1 MALPLLD
8 PLTAPTVARTRLDT
22 LLQRHSLS
30 LSSLLPVLSS
40 SGAVLGGGSI
50 PSVVYDP
57 KSWTP
62 RDIDIVVPQAGADA
76 VRKYLGENGFEV
88 TFVPPQGFE
97 SSWKRDGETFVVPY
111 TLETWD
117 NERKT
122 IDLTIVGGGMS
133 ALSHIAC
140 YHSSIVLGWLDS
152 HSLNVAFPEP
162 SLRGQN
168 LINII
173 PSKMSLLSFIEALD
187 KYSTR
192 GYRLVTADKGGS
204 VKVKKEGTVQGRAF
218 GDQKQGLT
226 EEELRDITRRMG
238 WSVEIA

>member
-8 PLTAPTVARTRLDT
+8 PLTAPTVARTRLDA

-30 LSSLLPVLSS
+30 LSSLLPILTT

-57 KSWTP
+57 KSWAP

-76 VRKYLGENGFEV
+76 VRKYLGENGFKV
-88 TFVPPQGFE
+88 SFVPPQGFE

-111 TLETWD
+111 ALETWD
-117 NERKT
+117 KERKT

-140 YHSSIVLGWLDS
+140 YVNSHRPTLCPQTSKLTYPSVRSPSTPPSSSAGS
-152 HSLNVAFPEP
+152 TATP
-162 SLRGQN
+162 STS
-168 LINII
+168 
-173 PSKMSLLSFIEALD
+173 PSPSPPCAAK
-187 KYSTR
+187 T
-192 GYRLVTADKGGS
+192 
-204 VKVKKEGTVQGRAF
+204 
-218 GDQKQGLT
+218 
-226 EEELRDITRRMG
+226 
-238 WSVEIA
+238 

>member
-8 PLTAPTVARTRLDT
+8 PHTAPTVARTRLDA

-30 LSSLLPVLSS
+30 LSSLLPSS
-40 SGAVLGGGSI
+40 EEARS
-50 PSVVYDP
+50 SVVYDP
-57 KSWTP
+57 KSWVP
-62 RDIDIVVPQAGADA
+62 RDIAIVVPQAGADEI
-76 VRKYLGENGFEV
+76 RKYLRENGFKV

-97 SSWKRDGETFVVPY
+97 SSWTRDGEKFVVPY

-117 NERKT
+117 KERKT
-122 IDLTIVGGGMS
+122 IDLTVVGGGMS
-133 ALSHIAC
+133 ALFHIAC
-140 YHSSIVLGWLDS
+140 YHSSIVLGWLDG

-162 SLRGQN
+162 SLRSQN

-173 PSKMSLLSFIEALD
+173 PSKMSLLSFIEALY

-192 GYRLVTADKGGS
+192 GYRLVTADKGNS
-204 VKVKKEGTVQGRAF
+204 VKVKKEGTVQGKAF
-218 GDQKQGLT
+218 GDQMQGLT
-226 EEELRDITRRMG
+226 EEESRGITRRMG

>member
-1 MALPLLD
+1 MRPVALNSFAQSLTSPLCSLSCYVSSASPD
-8 PLTAPTVARTRLDT
+8 PLPPNKQAN
-22 LLQRHSLS
+22 LS
-30 LSSLLPVLSS
+30 LYSPC
-40 SGAVLGGGSI
+40 
-50 PSVVYDP
+50 
-57 KSWTP
+57 
-62 RDIDIVVPQAGADA
+62 Q
-76 VRKYLGENGFEV
+76 
-88 TFVPPQGFE
+88 
-97 SSWKRDGETFVVPY
+97 
-111 TLETWD
+111 
-117 NERKT
+117 
-122 IDLTIVGGGMS
+122 
-133 ALSHIAC
+133 
-140 YHSSIVLGWLDS
+140 HSSIVLGWLDS